1 MERSLV
7 MCEGFEWL
15 AWQHEVEQRAKKQKT
30 DELIKQDKTATPA
43 KPAAPEKQQE
53 EPVPA

>member
-1 MERSLV
+1 

-15 AWQHEVEQRAKKQKT
+15 AWQREIEQRAKKRKT
-30 DELIKQDKTATPA
+30 DELAKQNKTATPA
-43 KPAAPEKQQE
+43 KSAEPEKQQE

>member
-1 MERSLV
+1 

>member
-1 MERSLV
+1 MCHEYERL
-7 MCEGFEWL
+7 EWL
-15 AWQHEVEQRAKKQKT
+15 RRQMEKAEELKQ
-30 DELIKQDKTATPA
+30 QNTALTPA